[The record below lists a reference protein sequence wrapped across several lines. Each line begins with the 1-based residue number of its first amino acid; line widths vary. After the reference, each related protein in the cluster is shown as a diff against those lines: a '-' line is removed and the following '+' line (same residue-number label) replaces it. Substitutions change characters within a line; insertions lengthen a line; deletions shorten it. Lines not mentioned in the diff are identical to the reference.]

1 MLLSAGQGVSRSP
14 ALLCRGPWA
23 RLAGSAASRAA
34 SAAGVAVSHV
44 SHTSPPGLWAAA
56 RQQRKAAAA
65 AAAAE
70 QQQAEDDW
78 NIDTAGG
85 RCAVWREERTAR
97 VQRAEQTDDVSCAR
111 SLARS
116 PAACAAH
123 GIRARRLPYAT
134 KQAPTRCCC
143 TSCCTGYVEPAGTAR
158 HQPAC
163 GWILVG
169 ASAPTT
175 ACLPARHHLPAPPK
189 LQAGAPAD
197 RHRGGAGAPADPS
210 ELGQHCAHVR
220 RHQRAAA
227 PGGPAGLRAG
237 QQKAEAC
244 RTRLLAQGGSSREQD
259 RGSWGAGTA
268 GGERDREGQ
277 QRGKRGGS
285 SAAARGTQRGVCWR
299 QPSSASCQAP
309 CGSAPAAGLRRRPAR
324 FHVANHASRPAACG
338 AQVCVEVH
346 PSWEAFMD
354 FWQQQPG
361 PKQLVGEPGWVDAAR
376 ARPGGPARPC
386 KAAAGVLAGTPAS

>member
-1 MLLSAGQGVSRSP
+1 MLPSAGQGVSRASP
-14 ALLCRGPWA
+14 AMLCRAPWA

-34 SAAGVAVSHV
+34 SAAGGAVSHV
-44 SHTSPPGLWAAA
+44 SHSSPPGLWAAA

-85 RCAVWREERTAR
+85 RCAVWREGRTAR

-143 TSCCTGYVEPAGTAR
+143 ASCCTGYVEPAGAAC

-237 QQKAEAC
+237 QQKAEA
-244 RTRLLAQGGSSREQD
+244 RGARLLAQGGSSREQD
-259 RGSWGAGTA
+259 RGSWGAGMA

-285 SAAARGTQRGVCWR
+285 RAAARRTQRGVCWLQSCFLPGALLLGAGSGAAPTSGSLPCS
-299 QPSSASCQAP
+299 QPCDPPFCLWGAGVR
-309 CGSAPAAGLRRRPAR
+309 GSAPQLGGLHGLLAA
-324 FHVANHASRPAACG
+324 
-338 AQVCVEVH
+338 
-346 PSWEAFMD
+346 
-354 FWQQQPG
+354 
-361 PKQLVGEPGWVDAAR
+361 AAR
-376 ARPGGPARPC
+376 AQAARR
-386 KAAAGVLAGTPAS
+386 